1 MTPSRAQLPTV
12 NLWRLHVTKK
22 RKAGERERMQREILE
37 TARGLQRAG
46 IVSNATLDKITL
58 RHVALDKLERLQPPS
73 GVEIAAM
80 RERANMSQAVF
91 ARFLNVGTST
101 LSQWEREEKR
111 PRGAAARLLAI
122 VKAKGVHAILG

>member
-1 MTPSRAQLPTV
+1 M
-12 NLWRLHVTKK
+12 TKK
-22 RKAGERERMQREILE
+22 SANAHRMRAELLE
-37 TARGLQRAG
+37 TARGLHRSG
-46 IVSNATLDKITL
+46 IVTKTTLEKMTAREVDLEKLPKI
-58 RHVALDKLERLQPPS
+58 EPPS
-73 GVEIAAM
+73 GAEIVAM

-122 VKAKGVHAILG
+122 VKQKGVAAIL